1 MPRRTA
7 LAVAASLAVAAC
19 GGGSHGP
26 APGTTAPPRG
36 LRIAFLPKQLDNPY
50 FTVADQGAADA
61 VARLHGHFQRVGP
74 STSDASSQVA
84 FINRLIA
91 GKPSAIVI
99 SANDPNAVV
108 PALERAMAMGIKV
121 VTYDSDSAPA
131 GRELFVNQAD
141 ADELGRSQVRLL
153 AKQLGAAGGEFAI
166 LSATPDSP
174 NQTAWIRFMKAEL
187 TKPQY
192 ARLRLVKTV
201 YGNDDD
207 DTSYRLTGTLLRTY
221 PDLRGIISPT
231 TVGIAAAARYL
242 EGSGLKGRVKLTGLG
257 TPNQL
262 RRYVKD
268 GTIDAF
274 ELWDPGKLGYL
285 AAYAAAAL
293 ASGEITG
300 KPGES
305 FAAGTLGRRTVGAGG
320 QVVLGPPTVFDA
332 ANIDRYDF

>member
-19 GGGSHGP
+19 GSASHTAPTGAP
-26 APGTTAPPRG
+26 APG
-36 LRIAFLPKQLDNPY
+36 LRIAFVPKQLDNPY

-61 VARLHGHFQRVGP
+61 VARLHGRFQRVGP
-74 STSDASSQVA
+74 SHAATTSQVA
-84 FINRLIA
+84 FVDRLIA
-91 GKPSAIVI
+91 SRPSAIVI
-99 SANDPNAVV
+99 SANDPSAVV
-108 PALERAMAMGIKV
+108 PALKRAMAMGIKV
-121 VTYDSDSAPA
+121 VTYDSDTVPD
-131 GRELFVNQAD
+131 GRELFVNQAN
-141 ADELGRSQVRLL
+141 AEQLGRSEVQLL
-153 AKQLGAAGGEFAI
+153 AEQLGPAGGEFAI
-166 LSATPDSP
+166 LSATPNAP
-174 NQTAWIRFMKAEL
+174 NQTAWIRYMKAEL
-187 TKPQY
+187 SKPQY

-207 DTSYRLTGTLLRTY
+207 ATSYRLTAALLRTY

-242 EGSGLKGRVKLTGLG
+242 EGSAFKGRVRLTGLG

-268 GTIDAF
+268 GTIEAF
-274 ELWDPGKLGYL
+274 ELWDPGRLGYL

-293 ASGEITG
+293 ASGTITG

-305 FAAGTLGRRTVGAGG
+305 FAAGTLGRRTIGAGG

-332 ANIDRYDF
+332 ANIDRFDF